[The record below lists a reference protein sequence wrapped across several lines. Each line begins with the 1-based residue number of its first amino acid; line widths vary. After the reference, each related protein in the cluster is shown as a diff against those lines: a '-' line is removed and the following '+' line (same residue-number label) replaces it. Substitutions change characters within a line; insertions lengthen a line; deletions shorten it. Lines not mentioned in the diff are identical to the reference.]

1 MEDYSKALK
10 ATAKAAQ
17 LAGVTK
23 EEMEALFRATGR
35 TREAAFPAAVFGAD
49 LRAAWAIRTWREL
62 PWCTRLWEWVRP

>member
-23 EEMEALFRATGR
+23 EEMEALFRAMGP
-35 TREAAFPAAVFGAD
+35 TRGAAFPAPAFSAD

-62 PWCTRLWEWVRP
+62 PWCVRLWEWVKG